1 MRSWSSLALVL
12 ALASSACVAA
22 EEDPTVGEDSVAI
35 VGGTL
40 TNLYQAVPAIYSEFA
55 DGTGSL
61 CSGTLISPRVV
72 LTAAHCVSEFP
83 SEPTTH
89 VVYFGADFLNDGDPN
104 HLATV
109 NVAEYTYHPDWN
121 INDLEG
127 GHDIALILLEQPG
140 PVAPL
145 GYNRVQLDGRTGEH
159 FHLVGWGRTDG
170 TGDDYGKKREV
181 MSSLTQQSPLLMQYG
196 SATANTCQGDSGGPN
211 FMTQDGTEVV
221 AGITSF
227 GNVGCDQYGV
237 GTNVAFFASSYIDP
251 YLTEKDQGGCL
262 ANSTCN
268 SACGDLDPDC
278 ASGGDDSG
286 DGDGDGE
293 PDGDGDGDGD
303 GSGDGSGAGQG
314 PTAVQGS
321 CSAAG
326 GAGSAS
332 SLAGLLLFAALVRLN
347 RRRRRR

>member
-1 MRSWSSLALVL
+1 MRFWSSLVLVL

-22 EEDPTVGEDSVAI
+22 EQEDPTVGEDSVAI
-35 VGGTL
+35 VGGAL

-83 SEPTTH
+83 SDPTVH
-89 VVYFGADFLNDGDPN
+89 VVYFGTDFQDEADPN
-104 HLATV
+104 HLATI
-109 NVAEYTYHPDWN
+109 NVAEYEYHPNWN

-127 GHDIALILLEQPG
+127 GHDIALLLLEQAG
-140 PVAPL
+140 PVPPL
-145 GYNRVQLDGRTGEH
+145 GYNRVQLDGRTGEDV
-159 FHLVGWGRTDG
+159 HLVGWGRTDG
-170 TGDDYGKKREV
+170 TGNDYGVKREV

-196 SATANTCQGDSGGPN
+196 SPTANTCQGDSGGPN

-251 YLTEKDQGGCL
+251 YLTEKDGGGCL

-268 SACGDLDPDC
+268 SACGEADPDC
-278 ASGGDDSG
+278 ADGGDDT
-286 DGDGDGE
+286 
-293 PDGDGDGDGD
+293 GDGDGDGD
-303 GSGDGSGAGQG
+303 GSGDGSGGNGSGGA
-314 PTAVQGS
+314 PNAVQGS

-326 GAGSAS
+326 GAGSGS
-332 SLAGLLLFAALVRLN
+332 GLAALFLLAALVRVN
-347 RRRRRR
+347 RRRRR